1 MILLTSWEQV
11 LGHSDDINVL
21 VNNWSS
27 IFSAIIEKH
36 APLRQIRV
44 SERYCPWV
52 NANLKGLIQTR
63 DRLKKA
69 AVKCNSQILMAS
81 YKQVRNRVNS
91 LNLTLKRQYFSEKLS
106 MQQGNMKES
115 WKTINQLLNKRSK
128 TTNIES
134 LKDDKGNNMVDKQE
148 IAETMNKFFC
158 SIGKDLAKN
167 IKENQIHYFQ
177 GNTKSTKRVKLLD
190 LGQLVSRT

>member
-1 MILLTSWEQV
+1 MVYCVRKFNGNLKKDHKNIRARIMKKFSEEAFSNDVASMDWEQV

-44 SERYCPWV
+44 SERYPWV
-52 NANLKGLIQTR
+52 NTNLKGLIRTR

-81 YKQVRNRVNS
+81 YKQVRNKVNS
-91 LNLTLKRQYFSEKLS
+91 LNLTLKRQYFSEK
-106 MQQGNMKES
+106 
-115 WKTINQLLNKRSK
+115 
-128 TTNIES
+128 
-134 LKDDKGNNMVDKQE
+134 
-148 IAETMNKFFC
+148 
-158 SIGKDLAKN
+158 
-167 IKENQIHYFQ
+167 
-177 GNTKSTKRVKLLD
+177 
-190 LGQLVSRT
+190 

>member
-1 MILLTSWEQV
+1 MVYFVRKFNGNLKKDHKNIRARIMKKFSEEAFSNDVASIDWEQV

-44 SERYCPWV
+44 SERYPWV
-52 NANLKGLIQTR
+52 NTNLKGLIRTT

-81 YKQVRNRVNS
+81 YKQVRNKVNS
-91 LNLTLKRQYFSEKLS
+91 LNLTLKRQYFSEK
-106 MQQGNMKES
+106 
-115 WKTINQLLNKRSK
+115 
-128 TTNIES
+128 
-134 LKDDKGNNMVDKQE
+134 
-148 IAETMNKFFC
+148 
-158 SIGKDLAKN
+158 
-167 IKENQIHYFQ
+167 
-177 GNTKSTKRVKLLD
+177 
-190 LGQLVSRT
+190 